1 MRKCWLLQ
9 HKFEHRWAEAKEFCL
24 MQTRRLQ
31 CKTLEL
37 STRNSCGR
45 THHPAAIVR
54 MLATLGGGGGGG
66 GMLSVTLFVLAT
78 LLGALNRFLSS

>member
-9 HKFEHRWAEAKEFCL
+9 HKSEHRWPEAKEFCL
-24 MQTRRLQ
+24 VQTRRLQ

-54 MLATLGGGGGGG
+54 MLATLGGGG
-66 GMLSVTLFVLAT
+66 MLSVTLFVLAT